1 MQQVSLQT
9 CANSLDFTLER
20 FLTFPTLTFCLIPLP
35 IDMWAAGVCLYIFVA
50 GKLPFFSYAPLDL
63 MEAIAEGG
71 VPFDELNVSDDCL
84 SLLQKARDQRIAQL
98 DDQLMM
104 SRREIIVG
112 DEDLRA
118 VSVFYS
124 RRYYFS
130 FIVFCTF
137 GFER

>member
-1 MQQVSLQT
+1 
-9 CANSLDFTLER
+9 
-20 FLTFPTLTFCLIPLP
+20 
-35 IDMWAAGVCLYIFVA
+35 
-50 GKLPFFSYAPLDL
+50 
-63 MEAIAEGG
+63 MEAIAEGD

-84 SLLQKARDQRIAQL
+84 SLLQITLEKDPSHRAGVGDCLQHAFLKKARDQRIAQL